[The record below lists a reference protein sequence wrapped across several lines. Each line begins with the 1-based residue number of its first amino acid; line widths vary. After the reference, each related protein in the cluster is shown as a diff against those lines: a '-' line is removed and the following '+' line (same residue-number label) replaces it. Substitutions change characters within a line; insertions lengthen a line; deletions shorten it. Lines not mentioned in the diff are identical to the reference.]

1 MALLYSFP
9 TACRKAYHTY
19 ICAFP
24 DNHWKLATI
33 NQVEIGSECD
43 ITGEKCTLLTVHLWI

>member
-1 MALLYSFP
+1 MALFYSFP